1 MTSLQATST
10 GQLNYGSLDKNFT
23 PVCYYL
29 FIYVFIYILW
39 SFIYLLFIYLSIY
52 LFICLFIFTCIFLL
66 VLWRQHPTK
75 FCGFL
80 IHFHEVM
87 ELRRFELDV
96 SDAIPTNLYNIS
108 SHSFLIFFSFWGVFS
123 LGFWRNFL
131 LSIKFSSIFDHFSWS
146 YEVAKFWIIKR
157 CVTSL

>member
-1 MTSLQATST
+1 M
-10 GQLNYGSLDKNFT
+10 
-23 PVCYYL
+23 YL
-29 FIYVFIYILW
+29 FISYDNL
-39 SFIYLLFIYLSIY
+39 FIYLLFIYLSIY
-52 LFICLFIFTCIFLL
+52 LCICLFIFTCIFLL

-108 SHSFLIFFSFWGVFS
+108 SHSFLIFFSF
-123 LGFWRNFL
+123 
-131 LSIKFSSIFDHFSWS
+131 
-146 YEVAKFWIIKR
+146 
-157 CVTSL
+157 